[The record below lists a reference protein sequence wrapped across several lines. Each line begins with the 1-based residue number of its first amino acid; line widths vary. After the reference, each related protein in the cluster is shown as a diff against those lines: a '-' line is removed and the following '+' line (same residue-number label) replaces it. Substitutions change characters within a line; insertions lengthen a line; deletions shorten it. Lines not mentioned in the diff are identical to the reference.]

1 MARKKK
7 TKGSQASKTGLGYK
21 IARVRS
27 EKPSLIETKID
38 GIFDDKLFWSKIYNG
53 FKKFLESPFKSQEN
67 KMERTENERKR
78 DDQMINLLHNIWN
91 ELKVLN
97 TNIWAVIEQEIE
109 EDKEIEN
116 ATE

>member
-53 FKKFLESPFKSQEN
+53 FKKFLESPFKS
-67 KMERTENERKR
+67 
-78 DDQMINLLHNIWN
+78 
-91 ELKVLN
+91 
-97 TNIWAVIEQEIE
+97 
-109 EDKEIEN
+109 
-116 ATE
+116 